1 MSLVQNPWT
10 LKELKIPAVAEEWD
24 TSAMECKS
32 HSNLWQMCA
41 YERRILLPLSI
52 GDHDGHDDC
61 KNESACKADEDTGG

>member
-1 MSLVQNPWT
+1 MLLVQNPWT
-10 LKELKIPAVAEEWD
+10 LKELKIPAVAEECD

-32 HSNLWQMCA
+32 CSNPWQICA

-52 GDHDGHDDC
+52 GDGHINDDR